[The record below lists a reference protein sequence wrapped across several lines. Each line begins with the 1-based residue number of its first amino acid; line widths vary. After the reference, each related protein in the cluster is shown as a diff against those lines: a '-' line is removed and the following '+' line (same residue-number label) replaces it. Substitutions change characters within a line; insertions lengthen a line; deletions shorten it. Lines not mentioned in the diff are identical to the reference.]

1 MAKSLFALL
10 AHRFEPQS
18 CIDRREFLK
27 TTLAA
32 GAGLLISGPFAVRGH
47 EPENSRDSRRILIIG
62 AGFAGLACAHEL
74 LHAGCKV
81 TVLEAR
87 NRVAGRVMTLRNFVK
102 GKEIEGGAE
111 FIGSNHPAWLTYAK
125 KFGLKL
131 YEVTEEA
138 DDNSAFFFDGHWLD
152 VQQAK
157 ALFEEMK
164 TVTQQMTADARD
176 INEDE
181 PWLSANAAKLD
192 RMDTGTWLSSLNVS
206 ALCKKAFDLQMQANN
221 GVALGQQ
228 SYLGNL
234 TQVKGGGLEKYW
246 TESEVYRCRGGNE
259 RLAQKFAEI
268 LGRRLRLNTPVRSVK
283 LTDSRAIVKTLSGET
298 IEADDVVLAVPPS
311 VWSRIRFEP
320 DLPETLEQQMG
331 MAVKYVTRVRSK
343 FWEAN
348 RLKPDASSDTMVS
361 MTWDPTEGQTG
372 PGDALSA
379 FSGGPAAS
387 KCRSDFALEGK
398 KAYNRVLE
406 QLFPGYV
413 TNATA
418 SIFMNWPSIHWTM
431 AGYCF
436 PSPGQITRVGPIL
449 RKGIGKLHFA
459 GEHTCFKFVGYM
471 EGALNSGVSLATR
484 LAGSHAIASWERAEI
499 GAAE

>member
-10 AHRFEPQS
+10 AHKFEPQS
-18 CIDRREFLK
+18 GIDRREFLK

-32 GAGLLISGPFAVRGH
+32 GAGLLISGPVAVRGH
-47 EPENSRDSRRILIIG
+47 EQKNSRDSRRILIIG

-74 LHAGCKV
+74 LHAGCNV

-87 NRVAGRVMTLRNFVK
+87 NRVGGRVMSLRNFVK
-102 GKEIEGGAE
+102 GKHIEGGAE
-111 FIGSNHPAWLTYAK
+111 FIGSNHPAWLAYAK

-138 DDNSAFFFDGHWLD
+138 NDNSAFFFDGHWLD
-152 VQQAK
+152 TQQAK

-164 TVTQQMTADARD
+164 TVTEQMTADARD

-181 PWLSANAAKLD
+181 PWLSANAAKFD

-206 ALCKKAFDLQMQANN
+206 DRCKKAFDSQMQANN

-246 TESEVYRCRGGNE
+246 TESEVYRCRGGNA
-259 RLAQKFAEI
+259 RLAQKFGDI

-311 VWSRIRFEP
+311 VWSKIRFEP
-320 DLPETLEQQMG
+320 GLPETLEQQMG
-331 MAVKYVTRVRSK
+331 TAVKYVTRLRSK

-348 RLKPDASSDTMVS
+348 GLKSDASSDTMVS

-387 KCRSDFALEGK
+387 ECRSDFAREGK
-398 KAYNRVLE
+398 KAYDRVLE
-406 QLFPGYV
+406 QLFPGYA

-418 SIFMNWPSIHWTM
+418 SMFMNWPSMPWTM

-471 EGALNSGVSLATR
+471 EGALNSGVSLANQ
-484 LAGSHAIASWERAEI
+484 LAGSRAIASWERAEI
-499 GAAE
+499 SAAE

>member
-10 AHRFEPQS
+10 AHKFEPQS
-18 CIDRREFLK
+18 GIDRREFLK
-27 TTLAA
+27 TTLVA

-47 EPENSRDSRRILIIG
+47 EQKNSRDSRRILIIG
-62 AGFAGLACAHEL
+62 AGLAGLACAHEL

-87 NRVAGRVMTLRNFVK
+87 NRVGGRVMSLRNFVK
-102 GKEIEGGAE
+102 GKDIEGGAE

-152 VQQAK
+152 TQQGK

-181 PWLSANAAKLD
+181 PWLSANAAKFD

-234 TQVKGGGLEKYW
+234 TQVKGGGFRKILDRK
-246 TESEVYRCRGGNE
+246 RGLSLPRRE
-259 RLAQKFAEI
+259 RPFSTKV
-268 LGRRLRLNTPVRSVK
+268 RRNTW
-283 LTDSRAIVKTLSGET
+283 
-298 IEADDVVLAVPPS
+298 PPTATKHAS
-311 VWSRIRFEP
+311 SKRQTNRFE
-320 DLPETLEQQMG
+320 
-331 MAVKYVTRVRSK
+331 
-343 FWEAN
+343 
-348 RLKPDASSDTMVS
+348 SD
-361 MTWDPTEGQTG
+361 
-372 PGDALSA
+372 
-379 FSGGPAAS
+379 
-387 KCRSDFALEGK
+387 C
-398 KAYNRVLE
+398 
-406 QLFPGYV
+406 
-413 TNATA
+413 
-418 SIFMNWPSIHWTM
+418 
-431 AGYCF
+431 
-436 PSPGQITRVGPIL
+436 
-449 RKGIGKLHFA
+449 
-459 GEHTCFKFVGYM
+459 
-471 EGALNSGVSLATR
+471 
-484 LAGSHAIASWERAEI
+484 
-499 GAAE
+499 